1 MTRWLARAS
10 VDATRPRGDLA
21 DGADVGLDVAIELRL
36 GQLREGL
43 DLEALV
49 GVLDVDGEQAAD
61 VGVVDLDPLELGL
74 AVLAEQMDL
83 VAEPGQRAGQVGVV
97 DVAAGAAQH
106 VAVKDEDAHRS
117 PPKLL
122 VFAAM
127 NERQLYRMRAP
138 ASGREALAHAEP
150 GSIYVD
156 RETGEE
162 MEPVAMVLPLAP
174 SASALPRTPEN
185 LRACRRC
192 DQLIGLDV
200 SDCPYCGLR
209 QQAI

>member
-1 MTRWLARAS
+1 
-10 VDATRPRGDLA
+10 
-21 DGADVGLDVAIELRL
+21 
-36 GQLREGL
+36 
-43 DLEALV
+43 
-49 GVLDVDGEQAAD
+49 
-61 VGVVDLDPLELGL
+61 
-74 AVLAEQMDL
+74 
-83 VAEPGQRAGQVGVV
+83 
-97 DVAAGAAQH
+97 
-106 VAVKDEDAHRS
+106 
-117 PPKLL
+117 
-122 VFAAM
+122 M

-150 GSIYVD
+150 GQVYVD

-174 SASALPRTPEN
+174 SASSLPRTPAN

-209 QQAI
+209 QEALLARRRGAGRHPRRPRAPRPTVS